1 MDQYAF
7 ILGMIT
13 AFSECVAGGCK
24 RMALSPPLTPAL
36 FARVSPE
43 ACDIIEKHGLIH
55 YHERNE
61 ELPEDKRFEWLIIA
75 ARQEY
80 RDRFERKASPLRAGL
95 DAALDDS
102 IRFELEDSLRNYYLS
117 FSLDSVERYTRK
129 MAVSAST
136 PRQRMKAKAR
146 YSA

>member
-75 ARQEY
+75 ARQETLEEY
-80 RDRFERKASPLRAGL
+80 LALRAAGYSP
-95 DAALDDS
+95 ATS
-102 IRFELEDSLRNYYLS
+102 LEPFYQLLS
-117 FSLDSVERYTRK
+117 YQREQ
-129 MAVSAST
+129 AVSTGYDAYRAYF
-136 PRQRMKAKAR
+136 PLKG
-146 YSA
+146 